1 MGQQTSAGHHAE
13 MTAQYLTVDAKL
25 RRVDTL
31 HSANPFMT
39 RWKYQKRHDSPPKK
53 SRRRLTLFRFCW

>member
-1 MGQQTSAGHHAE
+1 